1 MAGEQNVDKQSGAP
15 QGYIGDTRGQQ
26 FIGPNNPTAIKTF
39 PTSVQNTIENL
50 VHSNPEIAK
59 DPTTAQ
65 ALATHYGVN
74 ATVMA
79 NAMGYVQM
87 QNAVKNTSQHFNIFN
102 MGKDILGSVVDA
114 GKFGLD
120 VLAAPGRAVISAG
133 KGLIRNQIQGWSG
146 DPLANMA
153 QTAQGGQQELQALP
167 GMALQAVKLYQSLT
181 TPATPEARA
190 NNWNFIKQLPLLPA
204 HVFANLA
211 SSVHQHGANWTMS
224 NNALNLL
231 PALGA
236 ESFAASALEG
246 TARTSEQVLARSV
259 AADKELVANAE
270 SRLID
275 NPGDTALQAEIKAA
289 QSRLVKH
296 DPAWLKDTMDKTTVW
311 NPMTKWEKD
320 LYEQVSAKAEQ
331 AATEAATPVASNFS
345 KSAYVSKNISEFL
358 NKYAVGLPLK
368 GLRGVVDATGGYGAN
383 AAYLSMMQQAQANPL
398 TAKLW
403 NETADLNVRDA
414 KGHPI
419 SLGSDVATLLG
430 QQGTLMFTPTA
441 TAINLLAQFG
451 ISDPLGRALE
461 IPKMAKSFAGFTGK
475 LGAWY
480 GGLGIRGAGDITR
493 SYRQY
498 DSVRRAIDLIATQ
511 SSSEILKQF
520 PGTFSKEVIGKLD
533 KATTP
538 QEVLSVLED
547 LSAGINIITSRA
559 PTLGWYS
566 AFKVAL
572 TGALGEKFGTLG
584 ELVGRDLIVTK
595 ELANQVKEMTGY
607 DISVKNPFNGP
618 TDLADKVKIAWR
630 QRIALQFRRNPM
642 WMRGGEMTSRKIEV
656 GSVNSIP
663 ALMDFAR
670 TFYMPEDEIKAF
682 GDALY
687 AASQTSSEA
696 FKVVYR
702 KLVFEATMRN
712 ISSHY
717 TQGELQSIVDALSEH
732 AWSQVDNKIGADG
745 GGLGGHYVSSK
756 SDLYNMVEMLNGY
769 FKNAGI
775 GENHLGELI
784 LPRRSDLMRMNKAI
798 GRMVKSINR
807 TGLVDTF
814 LKTNSDFNTIASVAE
829 NSGKTIEDIATHL
842 DGSLKR
848 TLESGLG
855 VGEGPLPT
863 TLAKEVENAIP
874 QSDFYHGTSK
884 GFENDLLNERYYSN
898 STSNMFGPGFYT
910 TDSPDIARSYTG
922 KGAKNVEKRGELN
935 KTVYGIK
942 WKGENPPKLIDL
954 EQAAPK
960 EFRDSFQS
968 YLNEDAWHG
977 GEVDTSLLQKFGEL
991 LKDPNA
997 TGSTIY
1003 KEFKSIIAD
1012 AHMRVYDADEMLHEL
1027 ADIMESNGIDGLR
1040 YQGGAYAAGGK
1051 GAMHEARIF
1060 FDTNKLDIESSTPLT
1075 RTTEIITGTRQQ
1087 NVAKGF
1093 EAQTKTTMSRVK
1105 QLIGGADYKELP
1117 PSERV
1122 ARINAYLERKS
1133 DGLLKQYNVM
1143 KDAIERNLPLTN
1155 LDKHSVPMQDVG
1167 TMRGLARQG
1176 VTFEDWR
1183 RGAALEHL
1191 WGEHL
1196 AVQQMH
1202 FELKGLISQSFDN
1215 LDAIDAQARQI
1226 AAMSAT
1232 SKESAEKFVEAFKNE
1247 WSTQTEKKIPIPIIN
1262 RALGKRGVRNNAQLI
1277 QDLNQAYLDKYFKPM
1292 SLSSLG
1298 WAERVSLSEVMLNAL
1313 RAGPFHFFEAFIAE
1327 SFARNTIK
1335 LEKLVNDFDKVTA
1348 TAAEG
1353 GGKVTLLDRQ
1363 KFLIKNVV
1371 GGVMLGFDEAM
1382 IKTFATDRLER
1393 LVQDATDVILLND
1406 GILPWGS
1413 HAQHDSVTSEAMNDA
1428 ALAQVW
1434 GVDPVTNEPTASS
1447 MVRGESHVQIQND
1460 NSAAGTALF
1469 ENISRINHDRVLK
1482 PIADYAHELVT
1493 QRGAAYFSG
1502 AEGHARFLNLLEE
1515 RGVQMLNSFDPRF
1528 LERFERSRLLSP
1540 ADITT
1545 GDSLRDWAKAIA
1557 EHISNLGTGER
1568 GLKIHPTIFE
1578 QMSTGDIM
1586 GPRQMAKW
1594 LGDLVKKKDSPP
1606 NYFPAKEFI
1615 SPLAKGSRSNLL
1627 VHASDK
1633 IHSRLLGPVV
1643 NNLSRDPLFVL
1654 EYHNEMEKLRPLIAD
1669 KIYTEDQ
1676 AQVLAQTNATVSMAK
1691 FIHNPLDKTM
1701 YEQNM
1706 RVLAPYYFAKNQA
1719 IRRALRMAGDNP
1731 AAYERYLKINLAV
1744 TNYISN
1750 INTGIKNGTFQIPG
1764 GEMTTAVV
1772 GSFLNWFSALEGAG
1786 ASSTLAGQ
1794 FGLDASP
1801 TSSAMSVITTGNQAG
1816 WLGELENFLHIP
1828 WGPVVTFPAKAI
1840 YEYATNH
1847 NPHVLSVLQKVIP
1860 ESMNSSMVQDLVP
1873 NPVIKNAATGA
1884 IGYTLGDTFTNSY
1897 VSLNHYVVGDMSN
1910 QLMTQFYK
1918 ELHKSDPNLFTGP
1931 IAQSSAAEAMINQK
1945 LAIKWGEYFAI
1956 PGNAQKFQ
1964 DQANNRTAMLYALK
1978 TVAGFSLPV
1987 SVNIG
1992 ARFLNN
1998 SKLSDIIK
2006 ETNPDGTP
2014 KYSTYFLAVDEFM
2027 RRYPNNYFDLVAH
2040 TMSTG
2045 SSYPETTKT
2054 LEYLTKNPDAVRKY
2068 PNILAFAYDQGNYQ
2082 SDPRTFSVERNL
2094 QLRQRETNQ
2103 KYFDSLN
2110 IWTGDQMYN
2119 AKEKELLQNQHYVD
2133 RKTGGLNAKGVNQLN
2148 REMKTYGQIYN
2159 ITWLADHNGG
2169 RRNQN
2174 AYVSYQQ
2181 LQKAINDPSVDS
2193 AFDPGY
2199 KDFFKQ
2205 AIEVRNQYE
2214 ASFKSRLAAGH
2225 TTGRM
2230 KSDYYDFW
2238 QRIATQPEYAK
2249 FAPFINS
2256 VMIKLPDPQ

>member
-1 MAGEQNVDKQSGAP
+1 MAGDVSFNPV
-15 QGYIGDTRGQQ
+15 GQTAK
-26 FIGPNNPTAIKTF
+26 NNL
-39 PTSVQNTIENL
+39 PTSVQNTIDNL

-79 NAMGYVQM
+79 NAMGYIQA
-87 QNAVKNTSQHFNIFN
+87 QNAIKNSSQHFNILN
-102 MGKDILGSVVDA
+102 MGKDILGGIVGA

-120 VLAAPGRAVISAG
+120 VLTAPGRVAISAG
-133 KGLIRNQIQGWSG
+133 KGLIQNQIQGWSG
-146 DPLANMA
+146 DPVTNAAQNANQFTSGLGQA
-153 QTAQGGQQELQALP
+153 IKSIPGEFVQGA
-167 GMALQAVKLYQSLT
+167 KLYQSLT

-190 NNWNFIKQLPLLPA
+190 TNWNFIKQLPLLPA
-204 HVFANLA
+204 HFYANLA
-211 SSVHQHGANWTMS
+211 SNVHKHNLNWTMG
-224 NNALNLL
+224 NNAINL
-231 PALGA
+231 AIAAATEGASTSVLGA
-236 ESFAASALEG
+236 EGAT
-246 TARTSEQVLARSV
+246 TAETALARSV
-259 AADKELVANAE
+259 AADKELVVNAE

-331 AATEAATPVASNFS
+331 AATEAATPFASNFS

-358 NKYAVGLPLK
+358 NQYALGLPMKAVG
-368 GLRGVVDATGGYGAN
+368 GVIKTTGGFGAN
-383 AAYLSMMQQAQANPL
+383 AGYIAAMEQAQANPL

-451 ISDPLGRALE
+451 ISDPLGQALE
-461 IPKMAKSFAGFTGK
+461 IPKIAKSFAGFTGK

-493 SYRQY
+493 AYRQY

-618 TDLADKVKIAWR
+618 TDLADKVKVAWR

-855 VGEGPLPT
+855 AEGE
-863 TLAKEVENAIP
+863 
-874 QSDFYHGTSK
+874 
-884 GFENDLLNERYYSN
+884 
-898 STSNMFGPGFYT
+898 
-910 TDSPDIARSYTG
+910 RS
-922 KGAKNVEKRGELN
+922 V
-935 KTVYGIK
+935 
-942 WKGENPPKLIDL
+942 
-954 EQAAPK
+954 
-960 EFRDSFQS
+960 
-968 YLNEDAWHG
+968 
-977 GEVDTSLLQKFGEL
+977 
-991 LKDPNA
+991 
-997 TGSTIY
+997 
-1003 KEFKSIIAD
+1003 
-1012 AHMRVYDADEMLHEL
+1012 
-1027 ADIMESNGIDGLR
+1027 
-1040 YQGGAYAAGGK
+1040 
-1051 GAMHEARIF
+1051 
-1060 FDTNKLDIESSTPLT
+1060 
-1075 RTTEIITGTRQQ
+1075 

-1093 EAQTKTTMSRVK
+1093 EAQTKTTMSRVNR
-1105 QLIGGADYKELP
+1105 LISGSDYKELP

-1133 DGLLKQYNVM
+1133 DGLLKQYNAM

-1167 TMRGLARQG
+1167 TMRELARQG

-1226 AAMSAT
+1226 AAMSAA

-1292 SLSSLG
+1292 SLASLG
-1298 WAERVSLSEVMLNAL
+1298 WAERVSMSEIMLNAL

-1327 SFARNTIK
+1327 GFARNTIK
-1335 LEKLVNDFDKVTA
+1335 LEKLVNDFDKITA

-1371 GGVMLGFDEAM
+1371 GGVVLGFDEAM

-1469 ENISRINHDRVLK
+1469 ENVNRINHDRVLK

-1545 GDSLRDWAKAIA
+1545 GDPLRDWAKAIA

-1654 EYHNEMEKLRPLIAD
+1654 EYHNEMEKLRPFIAN

-1676 AQVLAQTNATVSMAK
+1676 AQEFAQTNATVSMAK

-1719 IRRALRMAGDNP
+1719 IRRSLRMAGDNP

-1744 TNYISN
+1744 TNYISH

-1772 GSFLNWFSALEGAG
+1772 GSFLNWFTALEGAG

-1816 WLGELENFLHIP
+1816 WIGELENFLHIP

-1847 NPHVLSVLQKVIP
+1847 NPHVLSVLQKVMP
-1860 ESMNSSMVQDLVP
+1860 ESMNSSMIQDLVP
-1873 NPVIKNAATGA
+1873 NPVIKNAVTGA

-1918 ELHKSDPNLFTGP
+1918 ELHKSDPNLFTGS

-1987 SVNIG
+1987 SINIG
-1992 ARFLNN
+1992 ERFLQNT
-1998 SKLSDIIK
+1998 KLSDIIK

-2014 KYSTYFLAVDEFM
+2014 KYPTYFLAVDEFM

-2159 ITWLADHNGG
+2159 VTWLADHNGG

-2214 ASFKSRLAAGH
+2214 ASFKSRLVAGH

>member
-1 MAGEQNVDKQSGAP
+1 MAGEQNIGQQSGYP

-26 FIGPNNPTAIKTF
+26 FVGPNNPTAIKTF
-39 PTSVQNTIENL
+39 PTSVQNTIEHL
-50 VHSNPEIAK
+50 VRSNPEIAK

-102 MGKDILGSVVDA
+102 MGKDILGGIVGA

-120 VLAAPGRAVISAG
+120 VLAAPGRAALSLG
-133 KGLIRNQIQGWSG
+133 KGLIQNQIQGWSG

-167 GMALQAVKLYQSLT
+167 GAALQAVKLYQSLT

-190 NNWNFIKQLPLLPA
+190 NNWNFIKQLPLIVPHTYA
-204 HVFANLA
+204 YLA
-211 SSVHQHGANWTMS
+211 SSVHKHGANWTLS

-311 NPMTKWEKD
+311 NPMTQWEKD
-320 LYEQVSAKAEQ
+320 LYNQVSAKAEQ
-331 AATEAATPVASNFS
+331 ATTEAATPVASNFS

-368 GLRGVVDATGGYGAN
+368 GLRGVVDVTGGYGAN

-398 TAKLW
+398 TAQLW
-403 NETADLNVRDA
+403 NDTADLNVRDA

-419 SLGSDVATLLG
+419 SLGSNVATLLG

-618 TDLADKVKIAWR
+618 TDLAGKVKVAWR

-855 VGEGPLPT
+855 AEGE
-863 TLAKEVENAIP
+863 
-874 QSDFYHGTSK
+874 
-884 GFENDLLNERYYSN
+884 
-898 STSNMFGPGFYT
+898 
-910 TDSPDIARSYTG
+910 RS
-922 KGAKNVEKRGELN
+922 V
-935 KTVYGIK
+935 
-942 WKGENPPKLIDL
+942 
-954 EQAAPK
+954 
-960 EFRDSFQS
+960 
-968 YLNEDAWHG
+968 
-977 GEVDTSLLQKFGEL
+977 
-991 LKDPNA
+991 
-997 TGSTIY
+997 
-1003 KEFKSIIAD
+1003 
-1012 AHMRVYDADEMLHEL
+1012 
-1027 ADIMESNGIDGLR
+1027 
-1040 YQGGAYAAGGK
+1040 
-1051 GAMHEARIF
+1051 
-1060 FDTNKLDIESSTPLT
+1060 
-1075 RTTEIITGTRQQ
+1075 

-1167 TMRGLARQG
+1167 TMRELARQG

-1353 GGKVTLLDRQ
+1353 GDKVTLLDRQ

-1382 IKTFATDRLER
+1382 IKTFATDKLER

-1493 QRGAAYFSG
+1493 QRGAKYFSG
-1502 AEGHARFLNLLEE
+1502 TEGHARFLNLLEE

-1545 GDSLRDWAKAIA
+1545 GDPLRDWAKAIA

-1643 NNLSRDPLFVL
+1643 NNLSRDPLFVF

-1731 AAYERYLKINLAV
+1731 AAYERYLKINLAI

-1750 INTGIKNGTFQIPG
+1750 INTGIKNGTFQVPG

-1828 WGPVVTFPAKAI
+1828 WGPSVTFPAKAI

-1847 NPHVLSVLQKVIP
+1847 NPHVLSVLQKVMP
-1860 ESMNSSMVQDLVP
+1860 ESMNSSMIQDLVP

-1992 ARFLNN
+1992 ARFLQN
-1998 SKLSDIIK
+1998 SKLGDIMK
-2006 ETNPDGTP
+2006 EKNPDGTP
-2014 KYSTYFLAVDEFM
+2014 KYETYFLAVDEFM
-2027 RRYPNNYFDLVAH
+2027 RRYPNSYFDLVAH

-2054 LEYLTKNPDAVRKY
+2054 LEYLEKNPDAVRKY
-2068 PNILAFAYDQGNYQ
+2068 PNIMAFSYDQGDYQ
-2082 SDPRTFSVERNL
+2082 SDPRTYAVERNL
-2094 QLRQRETNQ
+2094 QLRKRETNQ

-2110 IWTGDQMYN
+2110 IWTGDQMYS
-2119 AKEKELLQNQHYVD
+2119 ATQKLLLQNQHYVD
-2133 RKTGGLNAKGVNQLN
+2133 RKTGGLNAKGINQLN
-2148 REMKTYGQIYN
+2148 REMKTYGQIHN

-2181 LQKAINDPSVDS
+2181 LQKAINDPSVDN

-2214 ASFKSRLAAGH
+2214 ASFKSRVAAGH

-2256 VMIKLPDPQ
+2256 VMLKLPDPQ

>member
-87 QNAVKNTSQHFNIFN
+87 QNAVKNSSQHFNILN
-102 MGKDILGSVVDA
+102 MGKDILGTLGQAFLAPGRLAV
-114 GKFGLD
+114 GFGEG
-120 VLAAPGRAVISAG
+120 VGRAVISAG
-133 KGLIRNQIQGWSG
+133 KGLIQNQIQGWSG

-153 QTAQGGQQELQALP
+153 KTAQGGLQEIKALP
-167 GMALQAVKLYQSLT
+167 SEATQVANLYRSLT
-181 TPATPEARA
+181 MPSTPEARSTD
-190 NNWNFIKQLPLLPA
+190 WNFIRQLPLLPSHA
-204 HVFANLA
+204 FAYLA
-211 SSVHQHGANWTMS
+211 SSVHKHGANWTLA

-231 PALGA
+231 SGLGA
-236 ESFAASALEG
+236 ESLSASLIGTEG
-246 TARTSEQVLARSV
+246 ARTAESAMARSV
-259 AADKELVANAE
+259 ATDKELVANAE

-320 LYEQVSAKAEQ
+320 LYNQVSAKAEQ
-331 AATEAATPVASNFS
+331 AATEAATPVASSFS

-358 NKYAVGLPLK
+358 NKYALGLPMK
-368 GLRGVVDATGGYGAN
+368 AVGGVIKTTGGYGAN
-383 AAYLSMMQQAQANPL
+383 ASYIAMMQQAQADPL

-461 IPKMAKSFAGFTGK
+461 IPRMAKSFAGFTGK

-493 SYRQY
+493 AYRQY

-520 PGTFSKEVIGKLD
+520 PGTFSEEVIAKLD

-607 DISVKNPFNGP
+607 DISVKNTFNGP
-618 TDLADKVKIAWR
+618 TDLADKVKVAWR

-642 WMRGGEMTSRKIEV
+642 WMRGSEMTSRKIEV
-656 GSVNSIP
+656 GSINSIP

-670 TFYMPEDEIKAF
+670 TFYMPENEIKAF

-855 VGEGPLPT
+855 AEGE
-863 TLAKEVENAIP
+863 
-874 QSDFYHGTSK
+874 
-884 GFENDLLNERYYSN
+884 
-898 STSNMFGPGFYT
+898 
-910 TDSPDIARSYTG
+910 RS
-922 KGAKNVEKRGELN
+922 V
-935 KTVYGIK
+935 
-942 WKGENPPKLIDL
+942 
-954 EQAAPK
+954 
-960 EFRDSFQS
+960 
-968 YLNEDAWHG
+968 
-977 GEVDTSLLQKFGEL
+977 
-991 LKDPNA
+991 
-997 TGSTIY
+997 
-1003 KEFKSIIAD
+1003 
-1012 AHMRVYDADEMLHEL
+1012 
-1027 ADIMESNGIDGLR
+1027 
-1040 YQGGAYAAGGK
+1040 
-1051 GAMHEARIF
+1051 
-1060 FDTNKLDIESSTPLT
+1060 
-1075 RTTEIITGTRQQ
+1075 

-1155 LDKHSVPMQDVG
+1155 LDKHSVSMQDVG
-1167 TMRGLARQG
+1167 TMRELARQG

-1371 GGVMLGFDEAM
+1371 GGVVLGFDEAM
-1382 IKTFATDRLER
+1382 IKTFATDKLER

-1469 ENISRINHDRVLK
+1469 ENVSRINHDRVLK

-1502 AEGHARFLNLLEE
+1502 TEGHARFLNLLEE
-1515 RGVQMLNSFDPRF
+1515 RGVQMLNNFDPRF

-1545 GDSLRDWAKAIA
+1545 GDPLRDWAKAIA

-1731 AAYERYLKINLAV
+1731 AAYERYLKINLAI

-1750 INTGIKNGTFQIPG
+1750 INTGIKNGTFQVPG

-1816 WLGELENFLHIP
+1816 WLGELENFLHVP
-1828 WGPVVTFPAKAI
+1828 WGPSVTFPAKAI

-1847 NPHVLSVLQKVIP
+1847 NPHVLSVLQKVMP
-1860 ESMNSSMVQDLVP
+1860 ESMNSSMIQDLVP

-1998 SKLSDIIK
+1998 SKLSDIMK

-2014 KYSTYFLAVDEFM
+2014 KYATYFLAVDEFM

-2068 PNILAFAYDQGNYQ
+2068 PNIMAFSYDQGNYQ

-2094 QLRQRETNQ
+2094 QLRKRETNQ
-2103 KYFDSLN
+2103 KYTDSLN

-2119 AKEKELLQNQHYVD
+2119 ATEKLLLQNQHYVD
-2133 RKTGGLNAKGVNQLN
+2133 RKTGGLNAQGVNQLN

-2159 ITWLADHNGG
+2159 VTWLADHNGG

-2214 ASFKSRLAAGH
+2214 ASFKSRVAAGH

>member
-87 QNAVKNTSQHFNIFN
+87 QNAVKNSSQHFNILN
-102 MGKDILGSVVDA
+102 MGKDILGSFVGA

-120 VLAAPGRAVISAG
+120 VLAAPGRVAISAG
-133 KGLIRNQIQGWSG
+133 KGLIQNQIQGWSG
-146 DPLANMA
+146 DPAFNAAQNANKLTSGLGQA
-153 QTAQGGQQELQALP
+153 IKSIPGEFAQGA
-167 GMALQAVKLYQSLT
+167 KLYQSLT

-190 NNWNFIKQLPLLPA
+190 INWNFIKQLPLLPA
-204 HVFANLA
+204 HFFANLA
-211 SSVHQHGANWTMS
+211 SNIHKHGLNWTIG
-224 NNALNLL
+224 NNIPNLAIALATEGAGTSL
-231 PALGA
+231 LGA
-236 ESFAASALEG
+236 EGAG
-246 TARTSEQVLARSV
+246 TAETALARSV

-311 NPMTKWEKD
+311 NPMTQWEKD
-320 LYEQVSAKAEQ
+320 LYDSVTAKAEQ
-331 AATEAATPVASNFS
+331 AATEAATPVASGFS
-345 KSAYVSKNISEFL
+345 KSAYVSKNISEFI
-358 NKYAVGLPLK
+358 NKYALGLPMK
-368 GLRGVVDATGGYGAN
+368 AAGGVIRTTGGFGAN
-383 AAYLSMMQQAQANPL
+383 AGYIAAMQQAQANPL

-403 NETADLNVRDA
+403 NDTADLNVRDS

-419 SLGSDVATLLG
+419 SLGSEVATLLG
-430 QQGTLMFTPTA
+430 QQGTMMFTPTA
-441 TAINLLAQFG
+441 EAVNILAQFVV
-451 ISDPLGRALE
+451 SDPLGKALE

-475 LGAWY
+475 LGTWY

-493 SYRQY
+493 TYHQY
-498 DSVRRAIDLIATQ
+498 DSVRRAIDFIATHGAGD
-511 SSSEILKQF
+511 ILSRF
-520 PGTFSKEVIGKLD
+520 RDTFSKEVISKLD
-533 KATTP
+533 KASTP

-547 LSAGINIITSRA
+547 LSAGINIVTSRA

-566 AFKVAL
+566 AFKVSL
-572 TGALGEKFGTLG
+572 TGSLGEKFGTLG
-584 ELVGRDLIVTK
+584 NLIGRDVVITK

-607 DISVKNPFNGP
+607 DISVKNAFNGP
-618 TDLADKVKIAWR
+618 TDLAGKVKVAWR

-642 WMRGGEMTSRKIEV
+642 WMVSKEMTSRKIEV
-656 GSVNSIP
+656 GSVTAIP
-663 ALMDFAR
+663 DLMGFAR
-670 TFYMPEDEIKAF
+670 TMYLPEDEVRAF

-687 AASQTSSEA
+687 AASQTSHEA
-696 FKVVYR
+696 YKTVYR
-702 KLVFEATMRN
+702 QLVYESVMRN
-712 ISSHY
+712 ISAHY
-717 TQGELQSIVDALSEH
+717 AYAETAPLVDGLSDH
-732 AWSQVDNKIGADG
+732 IWRQVDTMIGADG

-756 SDLYNMVEMLNGY
+756 EDLYNQVQLPDGS
-769 FKNAGI
+769 FKRVGI

-784 LPRRSDLMRMNKAI
+784 LPRRSDLMRLNKAI

-829 NSGKTIEDIATHL
+829 HSGKTIEEIATHL

-855 VGEGPLPT
+855 AEGE
-863 TLAKEVENAIP
+863 
-874 QSDFYHGTSK
+874 
-884 GFENDLLNERYYSN
+884 
-898 STSNMFGPGFYT
+898 
-910 TDSPDIARSYTG
+910 RS
-922 KGAKNVEKRGELN
+922 
-935 KTVYGIK
+935 I
-942 WKGENPPKLIDL
+942 
-954 EQAAPK
+954 
-960 EFRDSFQS
+960 
-968 YLNEDAWHG
+968 
-977 GEVDTSLLQKFGEL
+977 
-991 LKDPNA
+991 
-997 TGSTIY
+997 
-1003 KEFKSIIAD
+1003 
-1012 AHMRVYDADEMLHEL
+1012 
-1027 ADIMESNGIDGLR
+1027 
-1040 YQGGAYAAGGK
+1040 
-1051 GAMHEARIF
+1051 
-1060 FDTNKLDIESSTPLT
+1060 
-1075 RTTEIITGTRQQ
+1075 

-1105 QLIGGADYKELP
+1105 KLISGDDYKELP

-1122 ARINAYLERKS
+1122 ASINAYLERKS

-1155 LDKHSVPMQDVG
+1155 LDRRAIPMQDVG
-1167 TMRGLARQG
+1167 TMRELARQG

-1202 FELKGLISQSFDN
+1202 FELKGLISESFDN
-1215 LDAIDAQARQI
+1215 LNAIDAQASQI
-1226 AAMSAT
+1226 AAMSSA
-1232 SKESAEKFVEAFKNE
+1232 SKESAEKFAEAFKNE
-1247 WSTQTEKKIPIPIIN
+1247 WVNTTDKKITILG
-1262 RALGKRGVRNNAQLI
+1262 RSFGKRGTRSNPQII

-1298 WAERVSLSEVMLNAL
+1298 WAERVSMSEVMLNAL

-1353 GGKVTLLDRQ
+1353 GDKVTLLDRQ

-1371 GGVMLGFDEAM
+1371 GGVVLGFDEAM
-1382 IKTFATDRLER
+1382 IKTFSTDRLER

-1413 HAQHDSVTSEAMNDA
+1413 HAQHDSVTSEAIEDA
-1428 ALAQVW
+1428 ASAQVW
-1434 GVDPVTNEPTASS
+1434 GVDPVTNEPTASP
-1447 MVRGESHVQIQND
+1447 MVRGQDHSQIYAHD
-1460 NSAAGTALF
+1460 SGAGTALY
-1469 ENISRINHDRVLK
+1469 ENISRINNDRVLK
-1482 PIADYAHELVT
+1482 PIANYAHELIT
-1493 QRGAAYFSG
+1493 QRGAKYFSG

-1528 LERFERSRLLSP
+1528 LERFEHSRLPLPDS
-1540 ADITT
+1540 IST
-1545 GDSLRDWAKAIA
+1545 GDPLRDWAKTIA
-1557 EHISNLGTGER
+1557 EHVSNLGTGEN
-1568 GLKIHPTIFE
+1568 GLKIYPTIFE
-1578 QMSTGDIM
+1578 QMSTGKIM
-1586 GPRQMAKW
+1586 SSRQLAKW
-1594 LGDLVKKKDSPP
+1594 LADLSKKGEPVP

-1615 SPLAKGSRSNLL
+1615 SPLAKGSRSNMLIHL
-1627 VHASDK
+1627 SDK
-1633 IHSRLLGPVV
+1633 VHSRLLGPVV
-1643 NNLSRDPLFVL
+1643 NNLSRDPLFVF
-1654 EYHNEMEKLRPLIAD
+1654 EYHNEMEKLRPLIAN

-1676 AQVLAQTNATVSMAK
+1676 AQILAQTNATVSMAK

-1706 RVLAPYYFAKNQA
+1706 RVIAPYYFAKNQA
-1719 IRRALRMAGDNP
+1719 IRRAIRMAGDNP
-1731 AAYERYLKINLAV
+1731 AAYEKYLKINLAI

-1750 INTGIKNGTFQIPG
+1750 INTGIKNGTFQVPG

-1801 TSSAMSVITTGNQAG
+1801 TSSAMSVITTGNKAG
-1816 WLGELENFLHIP
+1816 WLGELENFLHVP

-1847 NPHVLSVLQKVIP
+1847 NPHVLSALQKIMP

-1873 NPVIKNAATGA
+1873 NPVIKNSITGA

-1897 VSLNHYVVGDMSN
+1897 VSLNHYVIGDMSN
-1910 QLMTQFYK
+1910 QLMTKFYK
-1918 ELHKSDPNLFTGP
+1918 ELHKSDPNLFTGS
-1931 IAQSSAAEAMINQK
+1931 IAQNSAAESIINQK
-1945 LAIKWGEYFAI
+1945 IAVKWGEYFAI

-1998 SKLSDIIK
+1998 DKLSGIIK

-2014 KYSTYFLAVDEFM
+2014 KYATYFLAVDEFM

-2054 LEYLTKNPDAVRKY
+2054 FEYATKHADSIRKY
-2068 PNILAFAYDQGNYQ
+2068 PNILAFAYNQGDYQ
-2082 SDPRTFSVERNL
+2082 SDPRTYAVERNL
-2094 QLRQRETNQ
+2094 GLRQRETNQ

-2133 RKTGGLNAKGVNQLN
+2133 RKTGGLNVKGVNQLN
-2148 REMKTYGQIYN
+2148 RDMKTYGQIYN

-2169 RRNQN
+2169 RRNHN

-2193 AFDPGY
+2193 AFEPGY

-2214 ASFKSRLAAGH
+2214 ASFKSRVAAGH